1 MKQYTGVIITIIAA
15 ISWGFSGTCGQYI
28 FDTFDA
34 DPTYLTA
41 ARLLSAGVLLVCLGF
56 VKTRPAMTEI
66 WKSKESV
73 IRLLIF
79 SIAGIMFCQLTYMK
93 AISYTNSGTATI
105 LQYTGPV
112 LVMVVSCFMAHRLPQ
127 KKEVFA
133 IIMALCGTFII
144 ATHGDIHTM
153 VITPKGLGWGLWSA
167 FALMLYTLLPVKL
180 TEKFGTITTT
190 GYGMLLGG
198 IVLCSACR
206 IWEAPVIHDSRC
218 LFAFIAIVIF
228 GTVLPFTLFM
238 TGVSLCGPVKASMLA
253 SIEPVSAT
261 VFMVIWL
268 KVPFY
273 LMDFVGFLC
282 IFITV
287 FLLVKKEDNLSGTP
301 ESNEPVIES
310 PRQE

>member
-112 LVMVVSCFMAHRLPQ
+112 LVMIVSCFKIGRA
-127 KKEVFA
+127 
-133 IIMALCGTFII
+133 
-144 ATHGDIHTM
+144 
-153 VITPKGLGWGLWSA
+153 S
-167 FALMLYTLLPVKL
+167 
-180 TEKFGTITTT
+180 
-190 GYGMLLGG
+190 
-198 IVLCSACR
+198 CR
-206 IWEAPVIHDSRC
+206 ERV
-218 LFAFIAIVIF
+218 
-228 GTVLPFTLFM
+228 
-238 TGVSLCGPVKASMLA
+238 
-253 SIEPVSAT
+253 
-261 VFMVIWL
+261 
-268 KVPFY
+268 
-273 LMDFVGFLC
+273 
-282 IFITV
+282 
-287 FLLVKKEDNLSGTP
+287 
-301 ESNEPVIES
+301 
-310 PRQE
+310 